1 MAHNDDKRHLMG
13 INNFINPRD
22 FNTLINWQKT
32 CLCSAKY
39 GGDSIRS
46 LAIVLLISIVSFFP
60 QTPFAD
66 SWNKTDHLFRIER
79 SINKNVVQFD
89 VRLMEHSN
97 LPDSSPVIV
106 YWVLENG
113 QQEELTLVQ
122 QKYAYGIYAQEKLEK
137 NKFRIF
143 LVAVKDREIIIE
155 KIGGSYR
162 ALMSVN
168 GKRSILERVYVK
180 SKESWTGFPQVSYV
194 DLFGRIKETALP
206 VEERIISNQ

>member
-1 MAHNDDKRHLMG
+1 MG
-13 INNFINPRD
+13 ICNFINHSD
-22 FNTLINWQKT
+22 FNTLINWQRT
-32 CLCSAKY
+32 CLSSAKY

-66 SWNKTDHLFRIER
+66 SLNKADHLFRIER

-89 VRLMEHSN
+89 VRLMENSN

-113 QQEELTLVQ
+113 QREELTLIQ
-122 QKYAYGIYAQEKLEK
+122 QKYAYGIYSQEKLEK

-143 LVAVKDREIIIE
+143 LVALKDREMIIE

-162 ALMSVN
+162 ALISVN
-168 GKRSILERVYVK
+168 GKRSILEKAYVK
-180 SKESWTGFPQVSYV
+180 SKENWTGFPQGFHI
-194 DLFGRIKETALP
+194 DLFGRIKETGLP
-206 VEERIISNQ
+206 LEERIISNQ

>member
-1 MAHNDDKRHLMG
+1 LQ
-13 INNFINPRD
+13 IFPRD
-22 FNTLINWQKT
+22 
-32 CLCSAKY
+32 

-66 SWNKTDHLFRIER
+66 SWNETDHLFRIER

-113 QQEELTLVQ
+113 QQEELTLIQ
-122 QKYAYGIYAQEKLEK
+122 QKYAYGIHSQEKLDK

-143 LVAVKDREIIIE
+143 LVALKDREIIIE
-155 KIGGSYR
+155 RIGDSYR
-162 ALMSVN
+162 AVIAVN
-168 GKRSILERVYVK
+168 GKRSILEKAYVK
-180 SKESWTGFPQVSYV
+180 SKESWTGLPQVSHI
-194 DLFGRIKETALP
+194 DLFGRIKETGLP
-206 VEERIISNQ
+206 VEERIITNQ

>member
-1 MAHNDDKRHLMG
+1 MG
-13 INNFINPRD
+13 ICNFINHSD

-32 CLCSAKY
+32 CLSSAKY

-66 SWNKTDHLFRIER
+66 SLNKADHLFRIER

-89 VRLMEHSN
+89 VRLMGNSN

-113 QQEELTLVQ
+113 QREELTLIQ
-122 QKYAYGIYAQEKLEK
+122 QKYAYGIYSQEKLEK

-143 LVAVKDREIIIE
+143 LVALKDREMIIE

-162 ALMSVN
+162 ALISVN
-168 GKRSILERVYVK
+168 GKRSILEKAYVK
-180 SKESWTGFPQVSYV
+180 SKESPMGFPQVSHI
-194 DLFGRIKETALP
+194 DLFGRIKETGLP